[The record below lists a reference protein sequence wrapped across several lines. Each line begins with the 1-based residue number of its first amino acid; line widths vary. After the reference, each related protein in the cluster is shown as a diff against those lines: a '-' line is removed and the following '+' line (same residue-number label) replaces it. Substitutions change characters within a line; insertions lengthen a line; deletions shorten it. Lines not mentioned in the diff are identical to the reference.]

1 MYLFRVKEVK
11 FYVYDVPT
19 FLLITVSFSSSLWL
33 VLYGIA
39 FVDPTFPVDL
49 LSFFH
54 TIMVTLFILVSGLF
68 LEPIERKAC
77 ILSND
82 RYLVK
87 IQVQTWSN
95 SGRIKEILD
104 MGLIPVFFVIA
115 TKKEIMKEK
124 YNTNKL
130 ILAARIPL
138 LDDYY
143 LIFDEHEELLGSC
156 ISQVFI

>member
-1 MYLFRVKEVK
+1 LYLFRVKEVK

-19 FLLITVSFSSSLWL
+19 FLLITVSFSSVLWL

-39 FVDPTFPVDL
+39 FVDPTFPVGL

-54 TIMVTLFILVSGLF
+54 VITVALFVLVSGLF

-77 ILSND
+77 VLSYD

-87 IQVQTWSN
+87 VLKGWSA
-95 SGRIKEILD
+95 SDPKIKEILS
-104 MGLIPVFFVIA
+104 MGLVPEFFVIA
-115 TKKEIMKEK
+115 TRKEIMRER
-124 YNTNKL
+124 YNFSKL

-143 LIFDEHEELLGSC
+143 LVFDENEELLESC
-156 ISQVFI
+156 TSLAFI